1 MPEHSR
7 TFSLD
12 PQAHRTGKS
21 ADDVHTTAAAPSPDY
36 SLRADTPQEALDL
49 CPTQPEIAFTIVE
62 HLDLGDISGTFSG
75 RNDPPGNGGVDLRMG
90 SHLAFDDDELYFDII
105 PGGHIDLADS
115 AGQTSRGFGGPT
127 FEFAESARA
136 LKITGWYD
144 SLNAPGPFN
153 GLESLEGT
161 QHRET
166 FAARFDEHGVSML
179 DHFVDSE
186 AASLDN
192 LLHDVPAD
200 LTKDGG
206 AVEALHALT
215 GGPGGYDAGVDELY
229 LQTLL
234 DLLT

>member
-12 PQAHRTGKS
+12 PQANSTREPAGGIH
-21 ADDVHTTAAAPSPDY
+21 ATTASTPDQSPH
-36 SLRADTPQEALDL
+36 ADTPQGVLEQCA
-49 CPTQPEIAFTIVE
+49 PQSEVAFTIVE
-62 HLDLGDISGTFSG
+62 HSDLGDISGTFSG
-75 RNDPPGNGGVDLRMG
+75 RSELSGNGGVDLRMG
-90 SHLAFDDDELYFDII
+90 SHLGFDDDELYFNII

-115 AGQTSRGFGGPT
+115 GGQTSRGFGGPA
-127 FEFAESARA
+127 FDFAESAQA

-144 SLNAPGPFN
+144 SLHAGSPFN
-153 GLESLEGT
+153 GLESVEGT
-161 QHRET
+161 QHS
-166 FAARFDEHGVSML
+166 ASLFDEHGVSML
-179 DHFVDSE
+179 DHLVDSE

-206 AVEALHALT
+206 VAEALHALT

-234 DLLT
+234 DLLA

>member
-12 PQAHRTGKS
+12 PQAHSTGKS
-21 ADDVHTTAAAPSPDY
+21 AGGMHTAAASTPDQSPH
-36 SLRADTPQEALDL
+36 ANTPQGVLEQCA
-49 CPTQPEIAFTIVE
+49 PQSEVAFTIVE
-62 HLDLGDISGTFSG
+62 HSDLGDISGTFSG
-75 RNDPPGNGGVDLRMG
+75 RNDLPGNGGVDLRMG
-90 SHLAFDDDELYFDII
+90 SHLAFDDDELYFNII

-115 AGQTSRGFGGPT
+115 GGQTSRGFGGPA
-127 FEFAESARA
+127 FNFAESAQA

-144 SLNAPGPFN
+144 SLNADGPFS
-153 GLESLEGT
+153 GLESVEGA
-161 QHRET
+161 QHND
-166 FAARFDEHGVSML
+166 AGASLFDEHGVSML
-179 DHFVDSE
+179 DHLVDSE

-192 LLHDVPAD
+192 LLHDVPAV

-206 AVEALHALT
+206 VAEALHALT

-234 DLLT
+234 DLLA